1 MESVIPRL
9 AVSLQKQKKDPMIGV
24 SDLILSFVAAFEH
37 IPSQRR
43 LELFKSLADKLG
55 APDYLFALLTI
66 LLDKHSSD
74 RKILDFAAELAGLYD
89 IQTQFQVNP

>member
-9 AVSLQKQKKDPMIGV
+9 AGSLQKRKQNPMIGV
-24 SDLILSFVAAFEH
+24 SELILSFVAAFEH

-43 LELFKSLADKLG
+43 LEVFKSLADKLG
-55 APDYLFALLTI
+55 ASDYLFALLVV

-74 RKILDFAAELAGLYD
+74 RRTLDLCVELAGLYD
-89 IQTQFQVNP
+89 ITTQFQVL

>member
-55 APDYLFALLTI
+55 APNCLFALLTI
-66 LLDKHSSD
+66 LVDKHSSD

-89 IQTQFQVNP
+89 IQTQFQVR